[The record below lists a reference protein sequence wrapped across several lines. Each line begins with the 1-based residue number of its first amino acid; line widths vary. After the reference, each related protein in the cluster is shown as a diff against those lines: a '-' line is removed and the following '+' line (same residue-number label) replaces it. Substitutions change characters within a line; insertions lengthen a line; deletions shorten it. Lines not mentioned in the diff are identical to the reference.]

1 MTEDNKGMLYL
12 KHVLDPTDERGF
24 FSGKLLGE
32 YEDNVYKGA
41 RFFRQRIC

>member
-1 MTEDNKGMLYL
+1 MTEDNEGMLYL
-12 KHVLDPTDERGF
+12 KQVLDPTDEGKF
-24 FSGKLLGE
+24 ISGKLLGE